1 MIVSDLAATLQSSP
15 AIFLT
20 AVALLGL
27 TVGSFL
33 NVVILRLP
41 VMLER
46 QWHRQSREFLQLDVP
61 KEQSEQF
68 NLAAPSSRCPHCGHR
83 ITALENVPV
92 LSYLLLRGRCSECR
106 APISARYPLI
116 EAATAVLSVVAAW
129 HFGFGPQTAA
139 ALVLTWILIALAV
152 IDFDHK
158 LLPDVLTL
166 PLMWLGLLLS
176 LGSVFIDPHTSLIGA
191 AAGYLS
197 LWLVFKLFK
206 LATGKEGMGYGDFK
220 LLAALGAWM
229 GWQLLPVVVML
240 SSVVGAV
247 VGIALIALRGRD
259 RSIPIPFGPYLAS
272 AGWLA
277 LLWGHELLNAYLRWA
292 GLGA

>member
-1 MIVSDLAATLQSSP
+1 MIVSDLAATLQASP

-27 TVGSFL
+27 AVGSFL

-61 KEQSEQF
+61 EEQSEPF

-83 ITALENVPV
+83 ITALENIPV
-92 LSYLLLRGRCSECR
+92 LSYLVLRGRCSECR

-116 EAATAVLSVVAAW
+116 EVTTAVLSVVAAW

-139 ALVLTWILIALAV
+139 ALVLTWTLVALAV

-176 LGSVFIDPHTSLIGA
+176 LGSVFIDPHTSIIGA

-247 VGIALIALRGRD
+247 VGIALIAFRGRD

-277 LLWGHELLNAYLRWA
+277 LLWGHDLLNAYLRWA

>member
-1 MIVSDLAATLQSSP
+1 MIGSDLVTTLQSSP
-15 AIFLT
+15 ATFLT

-27 TVGSFL
+27 IVGSFL

-46 QWHRQSREFLQLDVP
+46 QWSRQSREFLQLDVP
-61 KEQSEQF
+61 AEESEAF

-83 ITALENVPV
+83 ITALENIPV

-116 EAATAVLSVVAAW
+116 EAATAVLSVVVAW
-129 HFGFGPQTAA
+129 HFGFAPQTAA
-139 ALVLTWILIALAV
+139 ALVLTWILIALAA

-158 LLPDVLTL
+158 LLPDILTL

-176 LGSVFIDPHTSLIGA
+176 LGTVFIDPHTSLIGA

-277 LLWGHELLNAYLRWA
+277 LLWGHDLLNAYLRWA